1 MTIVSFLSRRRRVLA
16 LCGATAA
23 LHFAAI
29 DWLGAR
35 LGPQHSTARKPA
47 ASIMTA
53 QLRLALPPRGAASA
67 PPPELAPLAP
77 GADKPRRTPAGKPP
91 RPAPAQQAIASAVA
105 EPSADAGAPADT
117 MPAAVTNALS
127 DPLAGLLPAP
137 AQDAPQPGAAPA
149 QAAVQSPPDAGT
161 AGAPGQADRQ
171 AADAPAPASVRR
183 YKVNL
188 PPPAEFEME
197 LKRTDANGTRWNGV
211 AHMSWQTD
219 GSRYKVA
226 MEAGIGILVTRVNL
240 LVLGSEG
247 EIDDAGIAPVRF
259 TEKRRGRSQTATHFV
274 RGDGRITFSA
284 NERSYPLLAGA
295 QDKATVPF
303 QLGAIGRGDV
313 NQFGSDIDILVG
325 DEKDASIYRFLL
337 VGEEELDTKLGR
349 IVTWHLARPPK
360 PGSYSARL
368 DIWLAPGMNWFPV
381 QIRNTEANGALTT
394 QTITRITLGGDAGK

>member
-16 LCGATAA
+16 LCAATVA
-23 LHFAAI
+23 LHCVTI
-29 DWLGAR
+29 DWLAAR
-35 LGPQHSTARKPA
+35 LGPQHSTAVKPMPNV
-47 ASIMTA
+47 MTA
-53 QLRLALPPRGAASA
+53 QLRLALPKRVASA
-67 PPPELAPLAP
+67 EPPPEVKQLDKAAP
-77 GADKPRRTPAGKPP
+77 KPVPARRP
-91 RPAPAQQAIASAVA
+91 PAQPSAVA
-105 EPSADAGAPADT
+105 EPAPQPDSG
-117 MPAAVTNALS
+117 ALS
-127 DPLAGLLPAP
+127 SQMAGIEQALAAP
-137 AQDAPQPGAAPA
+137 PELAQPGAAEA
-149 QAAVQSPPDAGT
+149 QPAVQSPADA
-161 AGAPGQADRQ
+161 AAAVPGQADKQ
-171 AADAPAPASVRR
+171 AAPPPPAPQATRR

-188 PPPAEFEME
+188 PPPAEFDLE
-197 LKRTDANGTRWNGV
+197 LKRVDANGTKWSGE

-219 GSRYKVA
+219 GSKYKVA
-226 MEAGIGILVTRVNL
+226 MEAGISMLVTRVNL

-247 EIDDAGIAPVRF
+247 EIDDAGIAPVKF

-274 RGDGRITFSA
+274 RNDGRITFSA
-284 NERSYPLLAGA
+284 SERSYPLLAGA
-295 QDKATVPF
+295 QDKATIPF
-303 QLGAIGRGDV
+303 QLGGIGRADV

-394 QTITRITLGGDAGK
+394 QTITKITLSDSAGK